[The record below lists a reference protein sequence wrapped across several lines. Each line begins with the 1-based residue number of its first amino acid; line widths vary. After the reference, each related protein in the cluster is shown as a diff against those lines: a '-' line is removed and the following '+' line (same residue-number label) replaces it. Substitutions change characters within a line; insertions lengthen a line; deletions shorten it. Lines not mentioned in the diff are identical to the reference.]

1 MSNSDAIAA
10 VTATLMDLLRDMSD
24 IGGADVSAQ
33 PPDKA
38 AEGLQEGEGR
48 VNIFL
53 YQTSVNAAW
62 SNTDPPQ
69 RVKPGERGFPPLA
82 LNLHY
87 LVTVYTADNNPTL
100 GQRLMGRAMSILHD
114 NAVLKRDRIAQVSPN
129 GDLHQQVESVRI
141 TPQPLSLDEISKL
154 WAAFQTQYRTSAAYQ
169 ASVVLIESTRPVK
182 TPLPVLR
189 RGSEDRGV
197 ASQPDLIPP
206 FPTLTG
212 LEYPAGQRSL
222 QFREEEIAPGQ
233 VRIVGDE
240 LTLSGHHLDGE
251 GVRVHFMHPRLPEA
265 IEAAPQ
271 PGGSATTIVVKLSE
285 TPDALTTYPAGVY
298 RLAVVVTKTEEGKQ
312 VTRTSNELAARLA
325 PRVSIPQN
333 PIQDHT
339 LTLRLSPQVWP
350 EQGVALLLG
359 SAEIPSQAR
368 PDPTDTLTFNLA
380 GIPAGEY
387 LVRLRVDGVDSLPV
401 KDYQA
406 RPPAFDEE
414 QMVTVHE

>member
-1 MSNSDAIAA
+1 
-10 VTATLMDLLRDMSD
+10 
-24 IGGADVSAQ
+24 
-33 PPDKA
+33 
-38 AEGLQEGEGR
+38 
-48 VNIFL
+48 
-53 YQTSVNAAW
+53 
-62 SNTDPPQ
+62 
-69 RVKPGERGFPPLA
+69 
-82 LNLHY
+82 
-87 LVTVYTADNNPTL
+87 
-100 GQRLMGRAMSILHD
+100 
-114 NAVLKRDRIAQVSPN
+114 
-129 GDLHQQVESVRI
+129 
-141 TPQPLSLDEISKL
+141 
-154 WAAFQTQYRTSAAYQ
+154 
-169 ASVVLIESTRPVK
+169 
-182 TPLPVLR
+182 
-189 RGSEDRGV
+189 
-197 ASQPDLIPP
+197 
-206 FPTLTG
+206 
-212 LEYPAGQRSL
+212 
-222 QFREEEIAPGQ
+222 
-233 VRIVGDE
+233 
-240 LTLSGHHLDGE
+240 
-251 GVRVHFMHPRLPEA
+251 VRVHFMHPRLPEA

-414 QMVTVHE
+414 QMVTIHE